1 MSLIRILNSMD
12 ISIDTTSGVYP
23 AVLKENDK
31 PIGFLNENLSVS
43 LLKEVSNEL
52 QEKIENAISFEKQN
66 SHLQQV
72 NNEYQISFY
81 DDVVLTA
88 DFDVNTGKE
97 KFNIYSLDGAGQ
109 FIYVK
114 SIYDRLNATK
124 EFAELS
130 GMNNPE
136 HKMRLP
142 EKIRV
147 ENIDRFGS
155 RIINKGYVI
164 DAPSNE
170 LSKVDVND
178 KNGNLIGY
186 IDKNDDLIITTNDE
200 KVRVDLQKQYSIVQN
215 GLIKFPPI
223 MERFRDKLKGVGLNL
238 RGVFKKDDISYN
250 ITDKENVKVA
260 EIDNNLSIKFTP
272 YTNAQVKQNIINIAN
287 EINSLEHNTIKFAE
301 PTVTQEQ
308 ERQAKQPQVAHS
320 EPQVKNQN
328 ITAPNAD
335 KSLDNILLQFNPQ
348 EREILNKFINIL
360 SQSNLINIP
369 QEKVQELKA
378 HDKLLENQI
387 STFENINDVQDLTQE
402 NNTSIP
408 ETIPSEKDDV
418 MKEFNEVMDKI
429 GTLDIDKSSLS
440 TAQQRVAEDFEKQ
453 ITLIKT
459 MVGFN
464 KEEYKDL
471 MDNLKTQY
479 GTVNAKEF
487 VENLKN
493 NKYTTI
499 EGNSLKDRVSNAQKQ
514 IDIINNKNTEQ
525 QKNVNL
531 EMEI

>member
-186 IDKNDDLIITTNDE
+186 IDKNDDLIITTNNE
-200 KVRVDLQKQYSIVQN
+200 KVRVDLQKQYSIVKN

-260 EIDNNLSIKFTP
+260 EVDNNLSIKFTP
-272 YTNAQVKQNIINIAN
+272 YTSLQVKQNIINIAN

-301 PTVTQEQ
+301 PTITQEQ
-308 ERQAKQPQVAHS
+308 ERQATQPQVAHR
-320 EPQVKNQN
+320 EPQIENQN
-328 ITAPNAD
+328 ITAPNVD
-335 KSLDNILLQFNPQ
+335 KSLDNILLQFKPQ
-348 EREILNKFINIL
+348 EREVLNKFINIL

-369 QEKVQELKA
+369 QEKVQEVKA
-378 HDKLLENQI
+378 HDEPLENQI
-387 STFENINDVQDLTQE
+387 STFENINLTQE

-408 ETIPSEKDDV
+408 EIIPSEKDDV

-440 TAQQRVAEDFEKQ
+440 PAQQRVAEDFEKQ

-493 NKYTTI
+493 NKYTII
-499 EGNSLKDRVSNAQKQ
+499 EGNTLKDRIADAEKKR
-514 IDIINNKNTEQ
+514 DLINNSKSVLQ
-525 QKNVNL
+525 QESVNL
-531 EMEI
+531 EMEK